1 MFKEKLMFE
10 SSEIHLFD
18 RRPSQ
23 RRWCSGTIAAFQTV
37 DIGSIHVRLHKLRRA
52 VKEYLFSVKDWTLL
66 LCALDGQ
73 NTPEII
79 NSCRFLISHWP
90 WEVTNQK
97 QQQLSINENKLVWL
111 AKNLLRFS
119 KNYFGFFLM

>member
-1 MFKEKLMFE
+1 MFKEKPMFE

-52 VKEYLFSVKDWTLL
+52 VKEYLFSVKD
-66 LCALDGQ
+66 
-73 NTPEII
+73 
-79 NSCRFLISHWP
+79 
-90 WEVTNQK
+90 
-97 QQQLSINENKLVWL
+97 
-111 AKNLLRFS
+111 
-119 KNYFGFFLM
+119 